1 MFTLDTRLPSNTKV
15 ASERVYKTN
24 VQFNTLATTTQGGLV
39 IGSLDGAIR
48 LYQQVGK
55 DAKTLLPG
63 LQDPITSLEVSRDSN
78 WILATTRTYLLII
91 PTLCNNGK
99 TGFDHRMGKE
109 KPNPKKLQLLPK
121 DLAKYQISNIN
132 FLPARFNNFTSAGEE
147 SSIVSSTGEY
157 LVTWSFR
164 HIKRGQLNKYKIQ
177 KLQSKPVDSQF
188 QVNNDEKIIVTD
200 EDSVGF

>member
-1 MFTLDTRLPSNTKV
+1 M
-15 ASERVYKTN
+15 
-24 VQFNTLATTTQGGLV
+24 